1 MKKET
6 AKTKMGTVT
15 FKQSMLKLWCW
26 STINYISQSLKT
38 YLKRLAVSSRIQ
50 GISLNLSKKMLMLFY
65 QKITNRMKMLQ
76 KITSNHNIL
85 LILSIIRC
93 IRWVCSVVSERL
105 NKVTIIYKDN
115 RIGMINIIKL
125 PLIMLDI
132 YWILLWSLITS
143 LTKWTFSLQIGFLI

>member
-1 MKKET
+1 
-6 AKTKMGTVT
+6 
-15 FKQSMLKLWCW
+15 MLKLWCW

-38 YLKRLAVSSRIQ
+38 YLKRLAVFSRIQ
-50 GISLNLSKKMLMLFY
+50 GISLNLSKKILMLFY

-125 PLIMLDI
+125 LLIMLDI
-132 YWILLWSLITS
+132 YWILLRSSITS

>member
-1 MKKET
+1 
-6 AKTKMGTVT
+6 
-15 FKQSMLKLWCW
+15 MLKLWCW

-38 YLKRLAVSSRIQ
+38 YLKRLAVFSRIQ
-50 GISLNLSKKMLMLFY
+50 GISLNLSKKILMLFY
-65 QKITNRMKMLQ
+65 QKITTRMKMLQ
-76 KITSNHNIL
+76 KIISNHNIL

>member
-1 MKKET
+1 
-6 AKTKMGTVT
+6 
-15 FKQSMLKLWCW
+15 MLKLWYW

-38 YLKRLAVSSRIQ
+38 YFKRFAVSSMIQ
-50 GISLNLSKKMLMLFY
+50 GISINLSKKILMLFY
-65 QKITNRMKMLQ
+65 RKITNRMKMLQ

-85 LILSIIRC
+85 LILSIIPC

-115 RIGMINIIKL
+115 KIGMINIIKL

>member
-1 MKKET
+1 
-6 AKTKMGTVT
+6 
-15 FKQSMLKLWCW
+15 MLKLWCW

-38 YLKRLAVSSRIQ
+38 YLKRLAVFSRIQ
-50 GISLNLSKKMLMLFY
+50 GISLNLSKKILMLFY
-65 QKITNRMKMLQ
+65 QEITNRMKMLQ

-85 LILSIIRC
+85 LILSIIPC

-115 RIGMINIIKL
+115 KIGMINIIKL

>member
-1 MKKET
+1 
-6 AKTKMGTVT
+6 
-15 FKQSMLKLWCW
+15 MLKLWCW
-26 STINYISQSLKT
+26 SSINYISQSLKI
-38 YLKRLAVSSRIQ
+38 YLKRLAVFSRIQ
-50 GISLNLSKKMLMLFY
+50 GISLNLSKKILMLFY
-65 QKITNRMKMLQ
+65 QEITNRMKMLQ

-143 LTKWTFSLQIGFLI
+143 LTKWTFSHKIGFLI

>member
-1 MKKET
+1 
-6 AKTKMGTVT
+6 
-15 FKQSMLKLWCW
+15 MLKLWYW

-38 YLKRLAVSSRIQ
+38 YFKRFAVSSRIQ
-50 GISLNLSKKMLMLFY
+50 GISINLSKKILMLFY
-65 QKITNRMKMLQ
+65 RKITNRMKMLQ

-85 LILSIIRC
+85 LTFSIIRC

-125 PLIMLDI
+125 LLIMLDI
-132 YWILLWSLITS
+132 YWILLRSSITS

>member
-1 MKKET
+1 
-6 AKTKMGTVT
+6 
-15 FKQSMLKLWCW
+15 MLKLWCW

-38 YLKRLAVSSRIQ
+38 YLKRLAVFSRIQ
-50 GISLNLSKKMLMLFY
+50 GISLNLSKKILMLFY

-105 NKVTIIYKDN
+105 NKVTIICKDN
-115 RIGMINIIKL
+115 KIGMINIIKL

>member
-1 MKKET
+1 
-6 AKTKMGTVT
+6 
-15 FKQSMLKLWCW
+15 MLKLWCW

-38 YLKRLAVSSRIQ
+38 YLKRLAVFSRIQ
-50 GISLNLSKKMLMLFY
+50 GISLNLSKKILMLFY

-115 RIGMINIIKL
+115 KIGMINIIKL

>member
-1 MKKET
+1 
-6 AKTKMGTVT
+6 
-15 FKQSMLKLWCW
+15 MLKLWCW
-26 STINYISQSLKT
+26 SSINYISQSLKI
-38 YLKRLAVSSRIQ
+38 YLKRLAVFSRIQ
-50 GISLNLSKKMLMLFY
+50 GISLNLSKKILMLFY
-65 QKITNRMKMLQ
+65 QEITNRMKMLQ

>member
-1 MKKET
+1 
-6 AKTKMGTVT
+6 
-15 FKQSMLKLWCW
+15 MLKLWCW
-26 STINYISQSLKT
+26 SSINYISQSLKI
-38 YLKRLAVSSRIQ
+38 YLKRLAVFSRIQ
-50 GISLNLSKKMLMLFY
+50 GISLNLSKKILMLFY
-65 QKITNRMKMLQ
+65 QEITNRMKMLQ

-85 LILSIIRC
+85 LTFSIIRC

-143 LTKWTFSLQIGFLI
+143 LTKWTFFLQIGFLI

>member
-1 MKKET
+1 
-6 AKTKMGTVT
+6 
-15 FKQSMLKLWCW
+15 MLKLWCW
-26 STINYISQSLKT
+26 STINYISQSLKI
-38 YLKRLAVSSRIQ
+38 YLKRLAVFSRIQ
-50 GISLNLSKKMLMLFY
+50 GISLNLSKKILMLFY
-65 QKITNRMKMLQ
+65 QEITNRMKMLQ

-143 LTKWTFSLQIGFLI
+143 LTKWTFFLQIGFLI

>member
-1 MKKET
+1 
-6 AKTKMGTVT
+6 
-15 FKQSMLKLWCW
+15 MLKLWCW
-26 STINYISQSLKT
+26 SSINYISQSLKI
-38 YLKRLAVSSRIQ
+38 YLKRLAVFSRIQ
-50 GISLNLSKKMLMLFY
+50 GISLNLSKKILMLFY
-65 QKITNRMKMLQ
+65 QEITNRMKMLQ

-143 LTKWTFSLQIGFLI
+143 LTKWTFFLQIGFLI

>member
-1 MKKET
+1 
-6 AKTKMGTVT
+6 
-15 FKQSMLKLWCW
+15 MLKLWCW
-26 STINYISQSLKT
+26 SSINYISQSLKI
-38 YLKRLAVSSRIQ
+38 YLKRLAVFSRIQ
-50 GISLNLSKKMLMLFY
+50 GISLNLSKKILMLFY
-65 QKITNRMKMLQ
+65 QEITNRMKMLQ

-115 RIGMINIIKL
+115 KIGMINIIKL